1 MPPVRAA
8 IRNYLIFAV
17 VFLLLIIFLPANKAF
32 LDAYHLTSKQYHG
45 LLFLAELP
53 LLAVWFGAF
62 LGYAKLEEYAFTLIG
77 TKEGDAYA
85 RMSAG
90 AKWLAF
96 GIALPTIVFFVFS
109 SFAGN
114 HPAWQSAAIILSN
127 YVGLAL
133 SLTAFLKMSEG
144 TRKLRLTRK
153 IHQPASAIRWL
164 QLLFAVLGALYC
176 LLIFRQLDLSSLGS
190 TNNPYY
196 LPVWLLVLTL
206 IVPYLYAWFLG
217 LLTAFDMWLVAC
229 RSAGYLYRGSIMT
242 MAIGLVGVIAARI
255 GIQYSVS
262 IIPRDRHYTVDNAL
276 VFLYMMYVL
285 TILGF
290 VAFIYG
296 INRLKRIEEV

>member
-17 VFLLLIIFLPANKAF
+17 VFLLLIIFLPANRAF

-217 LLTAFDMWLVAC
+217 LLTAFDMWPVSRVSLQGIYHDDGHWAGRRHRGTYRHTVFSFDYSTRQALHRRQC
-229 RSAGYLYRGSIMT
+229 ARFPLYDVCTDYSGVRSIHIRHQPVEADRRG
-242 MAIGLVGVIAARI
+242 
-255 GIQYSVS
+255 
-262 IIPRDRHYTVDNAL
+262 
-276 VFLYMMYVL
+276 L
-285 TILGF
+285 T
-290 VAFIYG
+290 
-296 INRLKRIEEV
+296 R